1 MHSRG
6 PLKKI
11 SEKFLSL
18 VEVFETSLY
27 LMVSAILFGVS
38 LIAVFRVLVGFFAL
52 LMSITE
58 ISMISFE
65 NFQNFFGKVLTLLII
80 LELKATI
87 LHAIK
92 KRGIKS
98 LLLDIIL
105 IAGTAISRK
114 LITMDYTK
122 MEPDSVLAMSALLTA
137 IGLSYFLIR
146 RATLP
151 RNRNRQSQESREQQA

>member
-1 MHSRG
+1 MHTKG
-6 PLKKI
+6 FLKKL

-18 VEVFETSLY
+18 VSIFETSIY
-27 LMVSAILFGVS
+27 LIVSAILFAVAI
-38 LIAVFRVLVGFFAL
+38 IAGFRVLVGFFQL
-52 LMSITE
+52 LLSTHE

-122 MEPDSVLAMSALLTA
+122 MEPSSVFAMSALLTG
-137 IGLSYFLIR
+137 IGLSYFLIK

-151 RNRNRQSQESREQQA
+151 RNTNRPNQETKNVQ